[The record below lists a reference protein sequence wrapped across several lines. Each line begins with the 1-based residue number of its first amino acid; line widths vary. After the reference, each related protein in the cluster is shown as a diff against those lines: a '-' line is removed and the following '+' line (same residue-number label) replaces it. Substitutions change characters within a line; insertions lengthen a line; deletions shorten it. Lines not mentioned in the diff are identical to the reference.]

1 VRAQLA
7 SDVGIEHAAAVRAVR
22 LRDLV
27 VLLHRLV
34 EVVRE
39 PVGEARLDGAIFLT
53 ERTCRCA
60 GNRRFLLEWG
70 ANNRDRLEHAS
81 LPCKDVAF
89 TTARYRIG
97 KETRVADQ
105 LLVQAEI

>member
-1 VRAQLA
+1 M
-7 SDVGIEHAAAVRAVR
+7 
-22 LRDLV
+22 RDLV

-39 PVGEARLDGAIFLT
+39 PVGEARLDGAIFLAECT
-53 ERTCRCA
+53 FWRT
-60 GNRRFLLEWG
+60 GNRRFLLERG
-70 ANNRDRLEHAS
+70 AHDRDRLEHAS
-81 LPCKDVAF
+81 LACKDVAF
-89 TTARYRIG
+89 TTACYRIG